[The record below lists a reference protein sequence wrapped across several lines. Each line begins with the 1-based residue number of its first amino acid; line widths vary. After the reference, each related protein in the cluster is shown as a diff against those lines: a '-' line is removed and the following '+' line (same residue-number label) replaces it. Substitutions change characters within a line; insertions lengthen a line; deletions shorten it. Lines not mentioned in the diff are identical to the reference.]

1 MTWTAPNTAAAGA
14 LIRAAYHNTFIRD
27 NLEHL
32 YANLP
37 KRAVMWHEESTV
49 VAGNALKRTIETSA
63 AYNYV
68 MSQNTP
74 AINDE
79 FTNSFVVGEGTYT
92 LYLLGRTG
100 TSDGQVDWYVDD
112 VLVASAQD
120 WYSASPAYNQTK
132 TVADVVIAEGGYHVL
147 RGIVA
152 SKNGSSSNYRLM
164 LTKMWLAQASD

>member
-1 MTWTAPNTAAAGA
+1 MTWTTPNTAAAGEVISA
-14 LIRAAYHNTFIRD
+14 SDHNVYIRD

-37 KRAVMWHEESTV
+37 TRAVMWHEESTV
-49 VAGNALKRTIETSA
+49 VAGDALARTIETSA

-68 MSQNTP
+68 MRQSSA

-92 LYLLGRTG
+92 LYLLGA
-100 TSDGQVDWYVDD
+100 TSAASGQVDWYVDD

-120 WYSASPAYNQTK
+120 WYSAEPAYNQTK

-147 RGIVA
+147 KGIVA
-152 SKNGSSSNYRLM
+152 GKNASSSNYRLL